1 MNMNEDTSEKD
12 LLDAIKKLL
21 KNSGHLDKIQAE
33 TRAKVTEI
41 LQERQEYMGSGTQ
54 RPSAPA
60 PTDAVL
66 LTNEL
71 VLEYLQWNGYLY
83 TASVMESEA
92 AMPAERRKRTELC
105 AEVGVRD
112 DEKSLSLPLL
122 SNIVAAYIERIKR
135 KISKSKRDG

>member
-1 MNMNEDTSEKD
+1 MNLKHETSEKD
-12 LLDAIKKLL
+12 LLGAIKKLL
-21 KNSGHLDKIQAE
+21 KKSGHLDKIQAE

-41 LQERQEYMGSGTQ
+41 LQERQEYLDTGTQ

-83 TASVMESEA
+83 TASVMVSEA
-92 AMPAERRKRTELC
+92 AMPVERRKRTELC

-135 KISKSKRDG
+135 KINKSKRDG